1 MAPEYTKE
9 KARIFEISETEAKI
23 MRTLYLKLR
32 IEDFETRVKTAQK
45 YYEEEETAVGK
56 DILTDVIQEHT
67 SQINRWKFE
76 LDQWQKPIKQYK
88 AQQAPLDWSKASLYP
103 CVDLMGNPS
112 KKMGKEWIYKAP
124 HREDK
129 NPSFSVNVEKNIWHD
144 WGTGQ
149 GGNVFDLYILLNGGS
164 KVEACKAILNF

>member
-1 MAPEYTKE
+1 MTREYTLAKS
-9 KARIFEISETEAKI
+9 KVFGISEVEAKQ
-23 MRTLYLKLR
+23 MRTQYLKLR

-76 LDQWQKPIKQYK
+76 LDQWQKPIKNYK
-88 AQQAPLDWSKASLYP
+88 NQPLDWDTASQYP
-103 CVDLMGNPS
+103 CTSLLGEPA
-112 KKMGKEWIYKAP
+112 KKMGKEWLYHAP
-124 HREDK
+124 NREDK
-129 NPSFSVNVEKNIWHD
+129 KPSFSVNIQKNIWHD

-164 KVEACKAILNF
+164 KVEACKAILTL